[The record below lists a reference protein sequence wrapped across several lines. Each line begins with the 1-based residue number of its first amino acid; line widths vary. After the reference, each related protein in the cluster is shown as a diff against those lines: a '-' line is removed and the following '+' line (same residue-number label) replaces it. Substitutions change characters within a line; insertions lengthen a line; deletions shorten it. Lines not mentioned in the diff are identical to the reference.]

1 MYEKLRIDS
10 KLRDLPREVTAQIWL
25 TVCPWLD
32 MPQKDLAKILTF
44 RGRLVEM
51 KSFCLVSHWF
61 VTLRFY

>member
-10 KLRDLPREVTAQIWL
+10 KLRDLPREVAAQIWL

-32 MPQKDLAKILTF
+32 MPQGDLAKILIF

-51 KSFCLVSHWF
+51 KSFCVAIHWF

>member
-10 KLRDLPREVTAQIWL
+10 KLRDPPREVTAQICL

-32 MPQKDLAKILTF
+32 MPQEDLAKILTF

-51 KSFCLVSHWF
+51 TFCLVSHWF